1 MNRYATPVLQTS
13 SMQPP
18 TIDDIRA
25 AARRI
30 QGAVI
35 RTPMLVSR
43 TLSEMIGAEVWL
55 KFENLQFTAA
65 YKERGA
71 LNKLLQ
77 LTDEERSRGVIAAS
91 AGNHAQAVAYHAK
104 RLGIPAVIV
113 MPEPTPTV
121 KVTQTEGHGAKV
133 VLYGQI
139 VDDAFAKAREL
150 ALENGY
156 VFVHPFDD
164 PQIIA
169 GAGTVGLEMLEDAP
183 DLDVITVPIGGGGL
197 MSGVSI
203 AARALKPDIEL
214 IGVEAE
220 LYPSMK
226 CAIQDCN
233 LPLGGDT
240 LAEGIAVKQPGE
252 LTSRILKEYANDVML
267 VSERDLERAV
277 AMLVGIEK
285 TVVEGAGAVGLAALM
300 KEPARFAGKKVGL
313 VLCGGNIDMHLL
325 ANVLVR
331 DLVRQGRIARL
342 HVAAHDQPGALA
354 AITAKVYE
362 AGVNVIE
369 INHSRI
375 FTRLPAKDTMIEVE
389 CEARD
394 PQAIDDV
401 VARLEAAGFR
411 VERASL
417 D

>member
-1 MNRYATPVLQTS
+1 M
-13 SMQPP
+13 MQPP
-18 TIDDIRA
+18 TIEDIRA
-25 AARRI
+25 AAQRI
-30 QGAVI
+30 EGAVV
-35 RTPMLVSR
+35 RTPMLLSR
-43 TLSEMIGAEVWL
+43 TLSDVIGAEVWL
-55 KFENLQFTAA
+55 KFENLQYTSA

-77 LTDEERSRGVIAAS
+77 LTDEERGRGVIAAS
-91 AGNHAQAVAYHAK
+91 AGNHSQAVAYHAT

-113 MPEPTPTV
+113 MPESTPTV
-121 KVTQTEGHGAKV
+121 KVTKTKGYGAKV
-133 VLYGQI
+133 ILHGDMF
-139 VDDAFAKAREL
+139 DDAYAKAREL

-183 DLDVITVPIGGGGL
+183 DLDTIVVPIGGGGL
-197 MSGVSI
+197 MSGISI
-203 AARALKPDIEL
+203 ATRAVKPDIEL

-226 CAIQDCN
+226 CAIEGCHM
-233 LPLGGDT
+233 PLGGDT

-252 LTSRILKEYANDVML
+252 LTSRILKEYVNEVVL
-267 VSERDLERAV
+267 VSERSIESAV
-277 AMLVGIEK
+277 AMLVRLEK
-285 TVVEGAGAVGLAALM
+285 TVVEGAGAAGFAAMLSDPGRY
-300 KEPARFAGKKVGL
+300 KGKTIATL
-313 VLCGGNIDMHLL
+313 LCGGNIDTHLL

-342 HVAAHDQPGALA
+342 RVAAQDQPGALA
-354 AITAKVYE
+354 RIAAQFHE
-362 AGVNVIE
+362 AGVNIIE
-369 INHSRI
+369 IRHSRI
-375 FTRLPAKDTMIEVE
+375 FTALPAKDTVIEVE

-394 PQAIDDV
+394 AAAIDQV
-401 VARLEAAGFR
+401 EAMLTTAGFK

>member
-1 MNRYATPVLQTS
+1 MTDA
-13 SMQPP
+13 P

-25 AARRI
+25 AAARI
-30 QGAVI
+30 EGAVV

-43 TLSEMIGAEVWL
+43 TLSEIVGAEIWL

-77 LTDEERSRGVIAAS
+77 LDADERARGVIAAS
-91 AGNHAQAVAYHAK
+91 AGNHAQAVAFHGK
-104 RLGIPAVIV
+104 RLGIPVTIV
-113 MPEPTPTV
+113 MPEPTPNI
-121 KVTQTEGHGAKV
+121 KVTQTESHGARV
-133 VLYGQI
+133 VLHGSI

-150 ALENGY
+150 TLENGY

-164 PQIIA
+164 RDIIA

-183 DLDVITVPIGGGGL
+183 DLDTIVVPIGGGGL

-203 AARALKPDIEL
+203 AARAIRPDIEL

-226 CAIQDCN
+226 CAVEGCAM
-233 LPLGGDT
+233 PLGGDT
-240 LAEGIAVKQPGE
+240 LAEGIAVKAPGE
-252 LTSRILKEYANDVML
+252 LTARILKDLVNEFVL

-285 TVVEGAGAVGLAALM
+285 TVVEGAGAAGLAAILAN
-300 KEPARFAGKKVGL
+300 PGRFAGKKVATI
-313 VLCGGNIDMHLL
+313 LCGGNIDTHLL

-342 HVAAHDQPGALA
+342 RVNAEDRPGALA
-354 AITAKVYE
+354 AITAQFHA
-362 AGVNVIE
+362 AGVNIIE

-375 FTRLPAKDTMIEVE
+375 FTRLPAKDTVIEVE

-394 PQAIDDV
+394 AAAIDDV
-401 VARLEAAGFR
+401 IKRLEDGGFH
-411 VERASL
+411 VERVLL

>member
-1 MNRYATPVLQTS
+1 MLV
-13 SMQPP
+13 PP

-25 AARRI
+25 AAQRI
-30 QGAVI
+30 HGSVI

-43 TLSEMIGAEVWL
+43 TLSEIIGAEVWL
-55 KFENLQFTAA
+55 KFETLQFTAA

-77 LTDEERSRGVIAAS
+77 LTPEERARGVIAAS

-104 RLGIPAVIV
+104 RLGIPATIV

-121 KVTQTEGHGAKV
+121 KVTQTAGHGATV
-133 VLYGQI
+133 VLHGE
-139 VDDAFAKAREL
+139 VFDDAYAKAREL
-150 ALENGY
+150 AIEQGF

-164 PQIIA
+164 PRIIA
-169 GAGTVGLEMLEDAP
+169 GAGTVALEMLEDAP
-183 DLDVITVPIGGGGL
+183 DLDTIIVPIGGGGL

-203 AARALKPDIEL
+203 ASRAIKPGIEL

-226 CAIQDCN
+226 CAIEGCH

-252 LTSRILKEYANDVML
+252 LTSHILKQYVNGVAL
-267 VSERDLERAV
+267 VSERDLERSV

-285 TVVEGAGAVGLAALM
+285 TVVEGAGAAGLAAM
-300 KEPARFAGKKVGL
+300 ISEPERFRGKKIATI
-313 VLCGGNIDMHLL
+313 LCGGNIDTHLL

-342 HVAAHDQPGALA
+342 RVAAHDQPGAIA
-354 AITAKVYE
+354 AITAKIYE
-362 AGVNVIE
+362 AGVNVID
-369 INHSRI
+369 IKHSRI

-389 CEARD
+389 CEAKD
-394 PQAIDDV
+394 PESIDDV

-411 VERASL
+411 VERAHL

>member
-1 MNRYATPVLQTS
+1 MLQTAT
-13 SMQPP
+13 MQPP
-18 TIDDIRA
+18 TIDDIRVA
-25 AARRI
+25 AERVK
-30 QGAVI
+30 GAVV

-43 TLSEMIGAEVWL
+43 TLSEITGAEIWL

-77 LTDEERSRGVIAAS
+77 LTPEERARGVIAAS
-91 AGNHAQAVAYHAK
+91 AGNHAQAVAYHAR
-104 RLGIPAVIV
+104 RLGIPATIV
-113 MPEPTPTV
+113 MPESTPIV
-121 KVTQTEGHGAKV
+121 KITQTEGHGAKV
-133 VLYGQI
+133 VLHGNI

-156 VFVHPFDD
+156 VFIHAFDD

-169 GAGTVGLEMLEDAP
+169 GAGTVGVEMLEDAP
-183 DLDVITVPIGGGGL
+183 ELDAIVVPIGGGGL

-203 AARALKPDIEL
+203 AARAIKPDIEL

-226 CAIQDCN
+226 CAIQDCQM
-233 LPLGGDT
+233 PLGGDT
-240 LAEGIAVKQPGE
+240 LAEGIAVKHPGE
-252 LTSRILKEYANDVML
+252 LTSRILAELANDVVL

-285 TVVEGAGAVGLAALM
+285 TVVEGAGAAGLAAILSD
-300 KEPARFAGKKVGL
+300 PARDQGRKVGTL
-313 VLCGGNIDMHLL
+313 LCGGNIDTHLL

-369 INHSRI
+369 VNHSRI
-375 FTRLPAKDTMIEVE
+375 FTQLPAKDTMIEVE

-394 PQAIDDV
+394 AQSIDDV

>member
-1 MNRYATPVLQTS
+1 MLE
-13 SMQPP
+13 PP

-25 AARRI
+25 AAERI
-30 QGAVI
+30 EGAVV

-43 TLSEMIGAEVWL
+43 TLSEIVGAEVWL

-77 LTDEERSRGVIAAS
+77 LTPEERARGVIAAS

-104 RLGIPAVIV
+104 RLGIPATIV
-113 MPEPTPTV
+113 MPANTPTV
-121 KVTQTEGHGAKV
+121 KVTQTAGHGAAV
-133 VLYGQI
+133 VLHGDMF
-139 VDDAFAKAREL
+139 DDAYAKAREL
-150 ALENGY
+150 ALEKGY

-164 PQIIA
+164 PKIIA
-169 GAGTVGLEMLEDAP
+169 GAGTVALEMLEDAP
-183 DLDVITVPIGGGGL
+183 DLDTIVVPIGGGGL

-203 AARALKPDIEL
+203 ASRAIKPDIEL

-226 CAIQDCN
+226 CAIQGCHM
-233 LPLGGDT
+233 PLGGDT

-252 LTSRILKEYANDVML
+252 LTSRILGELANDVVL
-267 VSERDLERAV
+267 VPELDLERAV

-285 TVVEGAGAVGLAALM
+285 TVVEGAGAAGLAAM
-300 KEPARFAGKKVGL
+300 IADPQRFRGKKVATI
-313 VLCGGNIDMHLL
+313 LCGGNIDTHLL

-331 DLVRQGRIARL
+331 DLVRQGRVARL
-342 HVAAHDQPGALA
+342 RVAAQDQPGALA
-354 AITAKVYE
+354 AITAQVYD
-362 AGVNVIE
+362 AGANIIE
-369 INHSRI
+369 VKHSRI
-375 FTRLPAKDTMIEVE
+375 FTRLPAKDTVIEVE

-394 PQAIDDV
+394 PETIDDV
-401 VARLEAAGFR
+401 VARLKAAGFH
-411 VERASL
+411 VERVSL

>member
-1 MNRYATPVLQTS
+1 MLA
-13 SMQPP
+13 PP

-25 AARRI
+25 ATKRI
-30 QGAVI
+30 EGAVI

-43 TLSEMIGAEVWL
+43 TLSEAIGAEVWL

-77 LTDEERSRGVIAAS
+77 LTAEERGRGVIAAS

-104 RLGIPAVIV
+104 RLGIPATIV
-113 MPEPTPTV
+113 MPESTPTV
-121 KVTQTEGHGAKV
+121 KVTQTAGHGATV
-133 VLYGQI
+133 VLYGKI
-139 VDDAFAKAREL
+139 VDDAFARAREL

-156 VFVHPFDD
+156 VFIHAFDD

-183 DLDVITVPIGGGGL
+183 DLDTIIVPIGGGGL

-203 AARALKPDIEL
+203 AARSVKPDIEL

-226 CAIQDCN
+226 CAIQNCQM
-233 LPLGGDT
+233 PLGGDT

-252 LTSRILKEYANDVML
+252 LTSRILAEYANDVVL

-285 TVVEGAGAVGLAALM
+285 TVVEGAGAAGLAAM
-300 KEPARFAGKKVGL
+300 IADPARYKGKKVATL
-313 VLCGGNIDMHLL
+313 LCGGNIDTHLL

-362 AGVNVIE
+362 AGVNVLE

-375 FTRLPAKDTMIEVE
+375 FTSLPAKDTMIEVE

-394 PQAIDDV
+394 PQSIEDV

>member
-1 MNRYATPVLQTS
+1 M
-13 SMQPP
+13 MQPP

-25 AARRI
+25 AAQRI
-30 QGAVI
+30 DGAVI
-35 RTPMLVSR
+35 RTPMLVSK
-43 TLSEMIGAEVWL
+43 TLSEIIGAEVWL

-77 LTDEERSRGVIAAS
+77 LSPEERQRGVIAAS

-121 KVTQTEGHGAKV
+121 KVTQTAGFGAEV
-133 VLYGQI
+133 VLHGDMF
-139 VDDAFAKAREL
+139 DDAYAKAREL
-150 ALENGY
+150 ALEKGY

-164 PQIIA
+164 PQVIS
-169 GAGTVGLEMLEDAP
+169 GAGTVALEMLEDAP
-183 DLDVITVPIGGGGL
+183 DLDAIVVPIGGGGL

-203 AARALKPDIEL
+203 ASRAVKPKIEL

-226 CAIQDCN
+226 CAIEGCHM
-233 LPLGGDT
+233 PLGGDT
-240 LAEGIAVKQPGE
+240 LAEGIAVKHPGE
-252 LTSRILKEYANDVML
+252 LTSRILKENGVEVAL

-285 TVVEGAGAVGLAALM
+285 TVVEGAGAAGLAAMLAD
-300 KEPARFAGKKVGL
+300 PARFKGRKVATL
-313 VLCGGNIDMHLL
+313 LCGGNIDTHLL

-354 AITAKVYE
+354 AITRKVYE

-394 PQAIDDV
+394 PQSIDDV

>member
-1 MNRYATPVLQTS
+1 
-13 SMQPP
+13 
-18 TIDDIRA
+18 
-25 AARRI
+25 
-30 QGAVI
+30 
-35 RTPMLVSR
+35 MLVSR
-43 TLSEMIGAEVWL
+43 TLSEIIGAEIWL

-77 LTDEERSRGVIAAS
+77 LTEEERARGVIAAS

-113 MPEPTPTV
+113 MPESTPTV
-121 KVTQTEGHGAKV
+121 KVTQTEGHGATV
-133 VLYGQI
+133 VLHGSI
-139 VDDAFAKAREL
+139 VDDAFVKAREL

-156 VFVHPFDD
+156 VFIHAFDD

-183 DLDVITVPIGGGGL
+183 DLDTIIVPIGGGGL

-203 AARALKPDIEL
+203 ATRAIKPEIEL

-226 CAIQDCN
+226 CAIQDCQM
-233 LPLGGDT
+233 PLGGDT

-252 LTSRILKEYANDVML
+252 LTSRILKEYANDVVL
-267 VSERDLERAV
+267 ASERDLERAV

-285 TVVEGAGAVGLAALM
+285 TVVEGAGAAGLAAMLGDPERY
-300 KEPARFAGKKVGL
+300 KGKKVATL
-313 VLCGGNIDMHLL
+313 LCGGNIDTHLL

-394 PQAIDDV
+394 ARSIDDV
-401 VARLEAAGFR
+401 VVRLEAAGFR

>member
-1 MNRYATPVLQTS
+1 ML
-13 SMQPP
+13 QPP

-25 AARRI
+25 ATKRI
-30 QGAVI
+30 DGAVI

-43 TLSEMIGAEVWL
+43 TLSEVIGAEVWL

-77 LTDEERSRGVIAAS
+77 LTPEERARGVIAAS

-113 MPEPTPTV
+113 MPESTPTV

-139 VDDAFAKAREL
+139 VDDAFARAREL

-156 VFVHPFDD
+156 VFVHAFDD
-164 PQIIA
+164 PKIIA

-183 DLDVITVPIGGGGL
+183 DLDTIIVPIGGGGL

-203 AARALKPDIEL
+203 AARSVRPDIEL

-226 CAIQDCN
+226 CAIQHCN
-233 LPLGGDT
+233 MPLGGDT

-252 LTSRILKEYANDVML
+252 LTSRILSEYANDVVL

-285 TVVEGAGAVGLAALM
+285 TVVEGAGAAGLAAMLA
-300 KEPARFAGKKVGL
+300 EPERFRGKKVATI
-313 VLCGGNIDMHLL
+313 LCGGNIDTHLL

-342 HVAAHDQPGALA
+342 RVAAHDQPGALA

-362 AGVNVIE
+362 AGVNVID
-369 INHSRI
+369 IRHSRI
-375 FTRLPAKDTMIEVE
+375 FTRLPAKATMIEVE

-394 PQAIDDV
+394 AASIDDV
-401 VARLEAAGFR
+401 VARLEAAGFQ
-411 VERASL
+411 VERSSL

>member
-1 MNRYATPVLQTS
+1 M
-13 SMQPP
+13 MQPP

-25 AARRI
+25 AAERI
-30 QGAVI
+30 KGAVI

-43 TLSEMIGAEVWL
+43 TLSEIIGAEVWL

-71 LNKLLQ
+71 LNKLIQ
-77 LTDEERSRGVIAAS
+77 LTPEERKRGVIAAS
-91 AGNHAQAVAYHAK
+91 AGNHAQAVAYHAR

-113 MPEPTPTV
+113 MPESTPTV
-121 KVTQTEGHGAKV
+121 KVTQTAGHGAEV
-133 VLYGQI
+133 VLHGDMF
-139 VDDAFAKAREL
+139 DDAYAKAREL
-150 ALENGY
+150 ALEKGY

-164 PQIIA
+164 PKIIA
-169 GAGTVGLEMLEDAP
+169 GAGTTALEMLEAAP
-183 DLDVITVPIGGGGL
+183 DLDTIVVPIGGGGL

-203 AARALKPDIEL
+203 ASRAIKPDIEL

-226 CAIQDCN
+226 CAIEDCHM
-233 LPLGGDT
+233 PLGGDT

-252 LTSRILKEYANDVML
+252 LTSRILKDNKVSVAL

-285 TVVEGAGAVGLAALM
+285 TVVEGAGAAGLAAMLADR
-300 KEPARFAGKKVGL
+300 ERFRGRKVATI
-313 VLCGGNIDMHLL
+313 LCGGNIDTHLL

-331 DLVRQGRIARL
+331 DLVREGRIARL

-389 CEARD
+389 CEAKD
-394 PQAIDDV
+394 PQSIDDV

-411 VERASL
+411 VERAQL

>member
-1 MNRYATPVLQTS
+1 MLQTT

-18 TIDDIRA
+18 TIDDIRVA
-25 AARRI
+25 AERI
-30 QGAVI
+30 KGAVI

-43 TLSEMIGAEVWL
+43 TLSEIIGAEVWL

-77 LTDEERSRGVIAAS
+77 LSPEERSRGVIAAS

-104 RLGIPAVIV
+104 RLGIPATIV
-113 MPEPTPTV
+113 MPESTSTV
-121 KVTQTEGHGAKV
+121 KVTQTAGHGATV
-133 VLYGQI
+133 VLYGRI
-139 VDDAFAKAREL
+139 VDDAFARAREL

-156 VFVHPFDD
+156 VFVHAFDD

-169 GAGTVGLEMLEDAP
+169 GAGTVGIEMLEDAP

-226 CAIQDCN
+226 CAIQECQM
-233 LPLGGDT
+233 PLGGDT
-240 LAEGIAVKQPGE
+240 LAEGIAVKHPGE
-252 LTSRILKEYANDVML
+252 LTSRILREYANDVVL

-285 TVVEGAGAVGLAALM
+285 TVVEGAGAAGLAAMLA
-300 KEPARFAGKKVGL
+300 EPERYKGKKVATL
-313 VLCGGNIDMHLL
+313 LCGGNIDTHLL

-369 INHSRI
+369 VNHSRI
-375 FTRLPAKDTMIEVE
+375 FTQLPAKDTMIEVE

-394 PQAIDDV
+394 PQSIDDV

-411 VERASL
+411 VERAQL

>member
-1 MNRYATPVLQTS
+1 M
-13 SMQPP
+13 MQPP

-25 AARRI
+25 AAERI
-30 QGAVI
+30 HGSVI

-43 TLSEMIGAEVWL
+43 TLSEIIGAEVWL

-77 LTDEERSRGVIAAS
+77 LTAEERARGVIAAS

-104 RLGIPAVIV
+104 RLGIPATIV

-121 KVTQTEGHGAKV
+121 KVTQTEGHGATV
-133 VLYGQI
+133 VLHGDMF
-139 VDDAFAKAREL
+139 DDAYARAREL

-164 PQIIA
+164 PAIIA
-169 GAGTVGLEMLEDAP
+169 GAGTVGIEMLEEAP
-183 DLDVITVPIGGGGL
+183 ALDMIVVPIGGGGL
-197 MSGVSI
+197 MSGISI

-226 CAIQDCN
+226 CAIEDCHM
-233 LPLGGDT
+233 PLGGDT

-252 LTSRILKEYANDVML
+252 LTSRILKELADDVVL
-267 VSERDLERAV
+267 VPERELERAV

-285 TVVEGAGAVGLAALM
+285 TVVEGAGAAGLAAMLADP
-300 KEPARFAGKKVGL
+300 ERFRGKKVATL
-313 VLCGGNIDMHLL
+313 LCGGNIDTHLL

-342 HVAAHDQPGALA
+342 RVAAHDQPGALA
-354 AITAKVYE
+354 EITRQVSE
-362 AGVNVIE
+362 AGANIIE
-369 INHSRI
+369 VNHSRI
-375 FTRLPAKDTMIEVE
+375 FTRLPAKDTVIEVE

-394 PQAIDDV
+394 PQTIDDV
-401 VARLEAAGFR
+401 VARLEKAGFK

>member
-1 MNRYATPVLQTS
+1 
-13 SMQPP
+13 MQPP

-25 AARRI
+25 AAHRI
-30 QGAVI
+30 EGAVI
-35 RTPMLVSR
+35 RTPMLISR
-43 TLSEMIGAEVWL
+43 TLSEVIGAEVWL

-77 LTDEERSRGVIAAS
+77 LSDEERARGVIAAS

-113 MPEPTPTV
+113 MPESTPTV

-133 VLYGQI
+133 VLYGAI

-156 VFVHPFDD
+156 TVVHPFDD

-169 GAGTVGLEMLEDAP
+169 GAGTVGLEMLEEAP

-226 CAIQDCN
+226 CALEGCR

-252 LTSRILKEYANDVML
+252 LTSRILKDLANDVML

-285 TVVEGAGAVGLAALM
+285 TVVEGAGAAGLAAMLSD
-300 KEPARFAGKKVGL
+300 PARFKGKKVATL
-313 VLCGGNIDMHLL
+313 LCGGNIDMHLL

-342 HVAAHDQPGALA
+342 HIAAHDQPGALA

-394 PQAIDDV
+394 PKAIDDV
-401 VARLEAAGFR
+401 VARLEAVGFR

>member
-1 MNRYATPVLQTS
+1 ML
-13 SMQPP
+13 QPP

-25 AARRI
+25 AAERI
-30 QGAVI
+30 KGAVV

-43 TLSEMIGAEVWL
+43 TLSEIIGAEVWL

-77 LTDEERSRGVIAAS
+77 LTPEERDRGVIAAS

-104 RLGIPAVIV
+104 RLGIPATIV
-113 MPEPTPTV
+113 MPANTPTV
-121 KVTQTEGHGAKV
+121 KVTQTAGHGAEV
-133 VLYGQI
+133 VLHGNMF
-139 VDDAFAKAREL
+139 DDAYAHAKEL

-169 GAGTVGLEMLEDAP
+169 GAGTTALEMLEVAP
-183 DLDVITVPIGGGGL
+183 DLEAVVVPIGGGGL
-197 MSGVSI
+197 MSGISI
-203 AARALKPDIEL
+203 ASRAIKPDIEL

-226 CAIQDCN
+226 CAIQDCHM
-233 LPLGGDT
+233 PLGGDT

-252 LTSRILKEYANDVML
+252 LTSRILKEYANDVVL
-267 VSERDLERAV
+267 VPERDLERAV

-285 TVVEGAGAVGLAALM
+285 TVVEGAGAAGLAAMLA
-300 KEPARFAGKKVGL
+300 EPERFRGKKVATI
-313 VLCGGNIDMHLL
+313 LCGGNIDTHLL

-331 DLVRQGRIARL
+331 DLVRGGRIARL
-342 HVAAHDQPGALA
+342 RVAVQDQPGALA
-354 AITAKVYE
+354 AITRQVYE
-362 AGVNVIE
+362 AGANVIE
-369 INHSRI
+369 IRHSRI
-375 FTRLPAKDTMIEVE
+375 FNALPAKDTVIEVE
-389 CEARD
+389 CEAKD
-394 PQAIDDV
+394 AQTIDDV
-401 VARLEAAGFR
+401 VVRLEKAGFK
-411 VERASL
+411 VERAQL

>member
-1 MNRYATPVLQTS
+1 MGEL
-13 SMQPP
+13 P

-25 AARRI
+25 AAARI
-30 QGAVI
+30 EGKVV
-35 RTPMLVSR
+35 RTPMLISR
-43 TLSEMIGAEVWL
+43 TLSDIVGAELWL

-77 LTDEERSRGVIAAS
+77 LTDEERSRGVVAAS

-113 MPEPTPTV
+113 MPVSTPTV
-121 KVTQTEGHGAKV
+121 KVTQTAGHGAEV
-133 VLYGQI
+133 VLHGTV
-139 VDDAFAKAREL
+139 VDDAFDKAREL
-150 ALENGY
+150 ELENGY
-156 VFVHPFDD
+156 VFVHAFDD
-164 PQIIA
+164 PQVIA
-169 GAGTVGLEMLEDAP
+169 GAGTVGVEMLEDAP
-183 DLDVITVPIGGGGL
+183 DLDCIVVPIGGGGL
-197 MSGVSI
+197 MSGI
-203 AARALKPDIEL
+203 ATAARALKPDTTL

-226 CAIQDCN
+226 CAVEGCR

-240 LAEGIAVKQPGE
+240 LAEGIAVKQPGV
-252 LTSRILKEYANDVML
+252 LTSRILKELADDFVL
-267 VSERDLERAV
+267 VPERAIEQAV

-285 TVVEGAGAVGLAALM
+285 TVVEGAGAAGLAAILDDPGRY
-300 KEPARFAGKKVGL
+300 KGQKVAT
-313 VLCGGNIDMHLL
+313 VLCGGNIDTHLL
-325 ANVLVR
+325 ATVLMR

-342 HVAAHDQPGALA
+342 KIAAEDRPGALA
-354 AITAKVYE
+354 AITAKFHE
-362 AGVNVIE
+362 AGVNIIE

-375 FTRLPAKDTMIEVE
+375 FSRLPAKDTMIEVE

-394 PQAIDDV
+394 AKAIDDV
-401 VARLEAAGFR
+401 VARLEVAGFV

>member
-1 MNRYATPVLQTS
+1 MLQTA

-25 AARRI
+25 AAERI
-30 QGAVI
+30 KGAVI

-43 TLSEMIGAEVWL
+43 TLSEILGAEVWL

-77 LTDEERSRGVIAAS
+77 LTPEERARGVIAAS

-104 RLGIPAVIV
+104 RLGIPATIV
-113 MPEPTPTV
+113 MPESTPTV
-121 KVTQTEGHGAKV
+121 KVTQTEGHGATV
-133 VLYGQI
+133 VLFGRI
-139 VDDAFAKAREL
+139 VDDAFAKAREM
-150 ALENGY
+150 ALENGF
-156 VFVHPFDD
+156 VFIHAFDD
-164 PQIIA
+164 PKIIA

-203 AARALKPDIEL
+203 AARAMKPDVEL

-226 CAIQDCN
+226 CAIQNCQM
-233 LPLGGDT
+233 PLGGDT

-252 LTSRILKEYANDVML
+252 LTSRILRENANDVVL

-285 TVVEGAGAVGLAALM
+285 TVVEGAGAAGLAAMLADPDRY
-300 KEPARFAGKKVGL
+300 KGKKIATL
-313 VLCGGNIDMHLL
+313 LCGGNIDTHLL

-394 PQAIDDV
+394 PQSIDDV

-411 VERASL
+411 VERAHL
-417 D
+417 E

>member
-1 MNRYATPVLQTS
+1 MLQTS

-18 TIDDIRA
+18 TIDDIRTA
-25 AARRI
+25 AERI
-30 QGAVI
+30 KGAVI
-35 RTPMLVSR
+35 RTPMLMSR
-43 TLSEMIGAEVWL
+43 TLSEVIGAEVWL

-77 LTDEERSRGVIAAS
+77 LSPEERARGVIAAS
-91 AGNHAQAVAYHAK
+91 AGNHAQAVAYHAR

-113 MPEPTPTV
+113 MPETTPTV

-133 VLYGQI
+133 VLYGHI
-139 VDDAFAKAREL
+139 VDDAFARAREL

-156 VFVHPFDD
+156 VFIHPFDD

-183 DLDVITVPIGGGGL
+183 DLDTIVVPIGGGGL

-203 AARALKPDIEL
+203 ATRSVKSDIEL

-226 CAIQDCN
+226 CAIEGCRM
-233 LPLGGDT
+233 PLGGDT

-252 LTSRILKEYANDVML
+252 LTSRILSDFATDVVL

-285 TVVEGAGAVGLAALM
+285 TVVEGAGAAGLAAMLSRPYRYRG
-300 KEPARFAGKKVGL
+300 EEGAAAVW
-313 VLCGGNIDMHLL
+313 GGE
-325 ANVLVR
+325 
-331 DLVRQGRIARL
+331 IATQF
-342 HVAAHDQPGALA
+342 VA
-354 AITAKVYE
+354 
-362 AGVNVIE
+362 
-369 INHSRI
+369 
-375 FTRLPAKDTMIEVE
+375 
-389 CEARD
+389 
-394 PQAIDDV
+394 
-401 VARLEAAGFR
+401 
-411 VERASL
+411 
-417 D
+417 

>member
-1 MNRYATPVLQTS
+1 MLE
-13 SMQPP
+13 PP

-25 AARRI
+25 AAERI
-30 QGAVI
+30 KGAVI

-43 TLSEMIGAEVWL
+43 TLSEILGAEVWL

-77 LTDEERSRGVIAAS
+77 LSPEERARGVIAAS

-104 RLGIPAVIV
+104 RLGIPATIV
-113 MPEPTPTV
+113 MPESTPTV
-121 KVTQTEGHGAKV
+121 KVTQTAGHGATV
-133 VLYGQI
+133 VLYGDMF
-139 VDDAFAKAREL
+139 DDAFAKAREL
-150 ALENGY
+150 SLERGY

-169 GAGTVGLEMLEDAP
+169 GAGTVALEMLEDAP
-183 DLDVITVPIGGGGL
+183 DLDTIIVPIGGGGL

-203 AARALKPDIEL
+203 ASRAIKPDIEL

-226 CAIQDCN
+226 CAIQDCH

-252 LTSRILKEYANDVML
+252 LTSRILKQYANDVML
-267 VSERDLERAV
+267 VPERELERSV
-277 AMLVGIEK
+277 AMLAGIEK
-285 TVVEGAGAVGLAALM
+285 TVVEGAGAAGLAAM
-300 KEPARFAGKKVGL
+300 ITDPDRFRGKRIATI
-313 VLCGGNIDMHLL
+313 LCGGNIDTHLL

-342 HVAAHDQPGALA
+342 RVAAHDQPGALA
-354 AITAKVYE
+354 AITSNVFG
-362 AGVNVIE
+362 AGANIIE
-369 INHSRI
+369 VKHSRI
-375 FTRLPAKDTMIEVE
+375 FTRLPAKDTVIEVE

-394 PQAIDDV
+394 PETIDDV
-401 VARLEAAGFR
+401 VERLEAAGFH
-411 VERASL
+411 VDRASL

>member
-1 MNRYATPVLQTS
+1 MLQTV

-18 TIDDIRA
+18 TIDDIRTA
-25 AARRI
+25 AQRI
-30 QGAVI
+30 EGAVI

-43 TLSEMIGAEVWL
+43 TLSEIIGAEVWL

-77 LTDEERSRGVIAAS
+77 LTPEERARGVIAAS

-104 RLGIPAVIV
+104 RLGIPATIV
-113 MPEPTPTV
+113 MPESTPTV
-121 KVTQTEGHGAKV
+121 KVTQTAGHGATV
-133 VLYGQI
+133 VLFGKI
-139 VDDAFAKAREL
+139 VDDAFARAREL

-156 VFVHPFDD
+156 VFVHAFDD

-183 DLDVITVPIGGGGL
+183 DLDTIVVPIGGGGL

-203 AARALKPDIEL
+203 AARAVKPDIEL

-226 CAIQDCN
+226 CAIQHCQM
-233 LPLGGDT
+233 PLGGDT

-252 LTSRILKEYANDVML
+252 LTSRILAEYANDVAL
-267 VSERDLERAV
+267 VSERSLERAV

-285 TVVEGAGAVGLAALM
+285 TVVEGAGAAGLAAM
-300 KEPARFAGKKVGL
+300 IAEPERYRGKKVATL
-313 VLCGGNIDMHLL
+313 LCGGNIDTHLL

-342 HVAAHDQPGALA
+342 QVAAHDQPGALA

-394 PQAIDDV
+394 PESMDDV
-401 VARLEAAGFR
+401 VSRLEAAGFS

>member
-1 MNRYATPVLQTS
+1 
-13 SMQPP
+13 MQPP

-25 AARRI
+25 AAQRI

-43 TLSEMIGAEVWL
+43 TLSEVIGAEIWL

-104 RLGIPAVIV
+104 RLGIPAIIV
-113 MPEPTPTV
+113 MPESTPTV

-133 VLYGQI
+133 VLYGSI

-156 VFVHPFDD
+156 TFVHAFDD

-183 DLDVITVPIGGGGL
+183 DLDAITVPIGGGGL

-226 CAIQDCN
+226 CAIQGCN

-252 LTSRILKEYANDVML
+252 LTSRILKDLASDVVL

-285 TVVEGAGAVGLAALM
+285 TVVEGAGAAGLAAMLAD
-300 KEPARFAGKKVGL
+300 PARFKGKKVATL
-313 VLCGGNIDMHLL
+313 LCGGNIDTHLL